1 MNETEARAR
10 FLKASQQFQYTVIQL
25 RPQVLFN
32 REPGPLGH
40 LGNLLESFAPQS
52 RFDVAGPRPR
62 LTLKQADDGL
72 VACHD
77 VLYALANKTTVTIEL
92 LKYADAMDAS
102 TAELTRVIAEELR
115 NSARA
120 YAPFTA
126 AFKAAAK
133 TLKEAKKKIEDL
145 TNNLN
150 LAADVIGAF
159 SKLVAVL

>member
-25 RPQVLFN
+25 RPQVLFS

-40 LGNLLESFAPQS
+40 LGNLLESIAPQS
-52 RFDVAGPRPR
+52 RFDVVGPRF
-62 LTLKQADDGL
+62 TLKHADDGL

-77 VLYALANKTTVTIEL
+77 VLYALANKTTSAIEL

-115 NSARA
+115 NSARV

-133 TLKEAKKKIEDL
+133 TLKEAKKKVEDL